1 MFDRVIKAFGWHARW
16 SYRMTSQTE
25 LEICGWSVYVHI
37 HVGAWGKLSHRQ
49 TSVAISILLDQ
60 LSVTGDT
67 GRMSCNSGM
76 ACAITKQ
83 HEKNILIEFINWYR
97 EHPALWKVKF
107 RQSLGSNLKS
117 EIKFKCKFICRFKM
131 QFLVHI
137 DLLVTFFNAKVNP
150 IATKLSSSMDNAS

>member
-1 MFDRVIKAFGWHARW
+1 MHVGHTVW
-16 SYRMTSQTE
+16 
-25 LEICGWSVYVHI
+25 LESNRAWNLWVERICPHTF
-37 HVGAWGKLSHRQ
+37 GAWGKLSHRQ

-83 HEKNILIEFINWYR
+83 HGKNILIEFINCYR

-117 EIKFKCKFICRFKM
+117 AIKFECEFICRFKI

-137 DLLVTFFNAKVNP
+137 DLLVTFFLML
-150 IATKLSSSMDNAS
+150 KLTQ